1 MTILDKPRADPQGG
15 NAQLLFQEARQ
26 RRRRRRLIS
35 GMTAAALVV
44 ALLALTL
51 GLTLGGNGRG
61 PSGSGAVPGLLPAT
75 GHPVADLSF
84 RPVLCYA
91 PPLTL
96 AAGQVASPGA
106 LPSCSPSTQL
116 NASNLDT
123 TPDSDNVNGY
133 LSNTNIR
140 ADAQFTTYP
149 STATSGVTNDAT
161 VLLPG
166 VPANGDDRYVLG
178 PAALTQRGVKTARAI
193 RESRTVG
200 RQSCPHPWRVDRL
213 GRSDQATVPRD
224 RRRGPQ
230 RQGRFC
236 SDHTAHA
243 ELLDLVQRSGADL
256 RIVYP
261 TASQSPRRRSVGLTS
276 TGVLDPNRQSMPAT
290 DHKPMSVSPDSKSP
304 FDPREGSTRCSS
316 SGQLHPE
323 TQAVVIEIPRKRAG
337 AGVPVLPS
345 ELRAK
350 VDAVQVVVGE
360 A

>member
-44 ALLALTL
+44 TLLALTL
-51 GLTLGGNGRG
+51 GLVLGGNGRG

-75 GHPVADLSF
+75 GHPVVDLSF

-106 LPSCSPSTQL
+106 LPPCSASTQL
-116 NASNLDT
+116 NASNLNT

-140 ADAQFTTYP
+140 ADAEFATYP

-193 RESRTVG
+193 LESGQWDVNLVLTPRGSTDWDTLTKQQFHQIVG
-200 RQSCPHPWRVDRL
+200 VVLNDKVISAPITQPTQSSWTSFNGQVQIS
-213 GRSDQATVPRD
+213 GSFTQQQAK
-224 RRRGPQ
+224 
-230 RQGRFC
+230 
-236 SDHTAHA
+236 
-243 ELLDLVQRSGADL
+243 DLAADL
-256 RIVYP
+256 
-261 TASQSPRRRSVGLTS
+261 
-276 TGVLDPNRQSMPAT
+276 
-290 DHKPMSVSPDSKSP
+290 
-304 FDPREGSTRCSS
+304 
-316 SGQLHPE
+316 
-323 TQAVVIEIPRKRAG
+323 
-337 AGVPVLPS
+337 
-345 ELRAK
+345 
-350 VDAVQVVVGE
+350 
-360 A
+360 